1 MEAALKAIGELPTGQ
16 QIPLIMETLIDS
28 QRAVKDLQAKVQ
40 RLGAVETETVEGIK
54 PLDVSGTQQVAKF
67 TK

>member
-16 QIPLIMETLIDS
+16 QIPLLVETLIDS

-40 RLGAVETETVEGIK
+40 WLGAVEPETVEG
-54 PLDVSGTQQVAKF
+54 SNH
-67 TK
+67 